1 MNVLPKAY
9 SCRTFQHTGKQAGL
23 EFLFYEQNI
32 KMQGVWR
39 PACGFHESVRARAPP
54 TLYFPFCTR
63 NQHLTL
69 DWEAFWSVRCPQRLE
84 DHRLLLHPFL
94 VWTGKIADNFPGIL
108 SSEILL
114 SRYIQLIME
123 NCLNCV
129 QVNRAV
135 ICSNDRFS
143 CVNSFLPTPSLLG
156 RREGKEE
163 TVLGSN
169 IRVAKVLNTL
179 EENSKSSMWV
189 IWVPQ

>member
-1 MNVLPKAY
+1 M
-9 SCRTFQHTGKQAGL
+9 
-23 EFLFYEQNI
+23 
-32 KMQGVWR
+32 
-39 PACGFHESVRARAPP
+39 RARAPP

-69 DWEAFWSVRCPQRLE
+69 DWEAFWSMRCPQRLE
-84 DHRLLLHPFL
+84 DHRLLLHP
-94 VWTGKIADNFPGIL
+94 GKIADNFPGIL

-135 ICSNDRFS
+135 MCSNDRFS
-143 CVNSFLPTPSLLG
+143 CVNSLPTPSLLG
-156 RREGKEE
+156 RKEGKGR

-179 EENSKSSMWV
+179 EENSKSSM
-189 IWVPQ
+189 

>member
-1 MNVLPKAY
+1 M
-9 SCRTFQHTGKQAGL
+9 
-23 EFLFYEQNI
+23 
-32 KMQGVWR
+32 
-39 PACGFHESVRARAPP
+39 
-54 TLYFPFCTR
+54 
-63 NQHLTL
+63 
-69 DWEAFWSVRCPQRLE
+69 RCPQRLE

-163 TVLGSN
+163 TVQGRKGTEYLGG
-169 IRVAKVLNTL
+169 KQQVLHVSHLSTTVG
-179 EENSKSSMWV
+179 SKAMPSKDDV
-189 IWVPQ
+189 LF

>member
-1 MNVLPKAY
+1 M
-9 SCRTFQHTGKQAGL
+9 
-23 EFLFYEQNI
+23 
-32 KMQGVWR
+32 
-39 PACGFHESVRARAPP
+39 RARAPP

-69 DWEAFWSVRCPQRLE
+69 DWEAFWSMCPQRLE
-84 DHRLLLHPFL
+84 DHRLLLHP
-94 VWTGKIADNFPGIL
+94 GKIADNFPGIL

-143 CVNSFLPTPSLLG
+143 CVNSLPTPSLLG
-156 RREGKEE
+156 RKEGKGR

-179 EENSKSSMWV
+179 EENSKSSM
-189 IWVPQ
+189 